1 MLRRLKEGRNTVWE
15 AVIFPSLQII
25 SVRGPMMLNSV
36 VSYLRAGLLLNCL
49 TLVEFILLCAA
60 GPELLPNKSDCLLKS
75 LFKGWLLIFLTS
87 LPVFS
92 QLDARCRYQDYK
104 RVKDQLFRFGF
115 DTRIIKTLLKSRCQR
130 DAARVA
136 ALESGYGEYCRA
148 FYRKQGYRWYH
159 ILPDF
164 LFSRP
169 QFLISR
175 HFWQST
181 FFLKTYHGSKF
192 V

>member
-1 MLRRLKEGRNTVWE
+1 MPDE
-15 AVIFPSLQII
+15 
-25 SVRGPMMLNSV
+25 
-36 VSYLRAGLLLNCL
+36 
-49 TLVEFILLCAA
+49 
-60 GPELLPNKSDCLLKS
+60 SDCLLKS
-75 LFKGWLLIFLTS
+75 ICKGWLFIFLAS

-104 RVKDQLFRFGF
+104 RVKDQLLRFGF
-115 DTRIIKTLLKSRCQR
+115 DTRIIKALLKSRCQR
-130 DAARVA
+130 DAAWIA
-136 ALESGYGEYCRA
+136 ALESGYGEACRA
-148 FYRKQGYRWYH
+148 FYRRQGYRWYH

-181 FFLKTYHGSKF
+181 FFLKTYNGSRF
-192 V
+192 T